1 MAPTRVV
8 GYVRL
13 SRESADSTSVA
24 RQRQIIETHA
34 KRQGWELVETI
45 DDVDV
50 SASKRRLD
58 RPGLA
63 RVRGLIAS
71 GKADA
76 VLVWRLDRLAR
87 SVVDFGTLLDDGLNV
102 VSCTEPLDTTTP
114 MGRAMAEVLQVF
126 AALESR
132 TIGDRLRS
140 TIAYRVGQGDRWRG
154 GPTPY
159 GYKSVPHPSGD
170 GKTLAID
177 PAEAAYV
184 RQAAGIVLSGGSLYK
199 AMTTLTANGSTPRRA
214 AAWSLSSLRVVLT
227 GDSVLGRQSRHG
239 APLRDETG
247 VIATPW
253 EPILTVSEVERLRAA
268 LQAKPLAMTR
278 RKASRLLSG
287 LLTCASCGSRLRVN
301 SRRTQG
307 SQVESYGCRA
317 NGDGKVCPRPASINA
332 DQVETFLVGEFLSV
346 TGRLKVVERR
356 AVVRDVIGL
365 AEVEEAIGH
374 TTDAM
379 REPGADIPALVERLN
394 ALTESR
400 DELAARPAEPT
411 IETVETDETYGERWE
426 RSDTDERRA
435 ILESVLDG
443 PVPVVAIGRGHKR
456 VDADRVAAPWPW
468 LPEFAARFV
477 EPTWSDYGNSNP
489 SGIAWLRER
498 QAARSG
504 GSSTPSRR

>member
-13 SRESADSTSVA
+13 SRETADSTSVA
-24 RQRQIIETHA
+24 RQRQIIDSHA
-34 KRQGWELVETI
+34 SARGWTVVDVVE
-45 DDVDV
+45 DVDV

-58 RPGLA
+58 RPGLD
-63 RVRGLIAS
+63 RVRALVAS
-71 GKADA
+71 GDADA

-87 SVVDFGTLLDDGLNV
+87 SVVDFGTLLDEGLNV
-102 VSCTEPLDTTTP
+102 VSCTEPLDTTSA

-170 GKTLAID
+170 GKTLVID
-177 PAEAAYV
+177 PAEAAYL
-184 RQAAGIVLSGGSLYK
+184 RQAAEVVLSGGSLYK
-199 AMTTLTANGSTPRRA
+199 AMTTLNANGSTPRRA
-214 AAWSLSSLRVVLT
+214 TAWSLSSLRVVLT
-227 GDSVLGRQSRHG
+227 GDSALGRQSRHG
-239 APLRDETG
+239 APLRDEDG

-253 EPILTVSEVERLRAA
+253 EPILTVGAVERLRAI
-268 LQAKPLAMTR
+268 LQTRPLTMTR

-287 LLTCASCGSRLRVN
+287 VLTCASCGSRLRVN

-307 SQVESYGCRA
+307 AQVESYGCRA

-332 DQVETFLVGEFLSV
+332 DQVEAFLVDEFL
-346 TGRLKVVERR
+346 TALGRLKVVERR
-356 AVVRDVIGL
+356 AVVRDVVGL

-379 REPGADIPALVERLN
+379 REPGADISALVARLN

-400 DELAARPAEPT
+400 DKLTAQPVDPV
-411 IETVETDETYGERWE
+411 IEMVETGETYAERWE
-426 RSDTDERRA
+426 RSDTDGRRA
-435 ILESVLDG
+435 MLESVLDG
-443 PVPVVAIGRGHKR
+443 PVPVVAIGRGYKR
-456 VDADRVAAPWPW
+456 IDSERVAAPWPW
-468 LPEFAARFV
+468 LDESAARYI
-477 EPTWSDYGNSNP
+477 EPDWSVGQSTP
-489 SGIAWLRER
+489 SGVAWLRER
-498 QAARSG
+498 QAARAS
-504 GSSTPSRR
+504 SST

>member
-24 RQRQIIETHA
+24 RQRQIIEAHA
-34 KRQGWELVETI
+34 KGRGWELVDTI

-58 RPGLA
+58 RPGLT
-63 RVRGLIAS
+63 RVRALIAG
-71 GKADA
+71 GKAEA

-102 VSCTEPLDTTTP
+102 VSCTEPLDTTTA

-177 PAEAAYV
+177 ATEAAYV
-184 RQAAGIVLSGGSLYK
+184 RQAAEIVLSGGSLYK
-199 AMTTLTANGSTPRRA
+199 AMTTLTSNGSTPRRA
-214 AAWSLSSLRVVLT
+214 TAWSLSSLRVVLT

-239 APLRDETG
+239 APLRDDTG

-253 EPILTVSEVERLRAA
+253 EPILTVSDAERLRAV
-268 LQAKPLAMTR
+268 LQARPLATTR

-287 LLTCASCGSRLRVN
+287 LLTCESCGSRLRVN
-301 SRRTQG
+301 SRRAQG
-307 SQVESYGCRA
+307 AQVESYGCRA

-332 DQVETFLVGEFLSV
+332 DQVEAFLVGEFLSV
-346 TGRLKVVERR
+346 AGRLTVVERR

-365 AEVEEAIGH
+365 AEVEEAIRH

-379 REPGADIPALVERLN
+379 REPGADIPALVERLS
-394 ALTESR
+394 ALTGSR
-400 DELAARPAEPT
+400 NELAARPVEPV
-411 IETVETDETYGERWE
+411 IETVETGETYGERWE
-426 RSDTDERRA
+426 RSDTNERRA
-435 ILESVLDG
+435 ALESVLMG
-443 PVPVVAIGRGHKR
+443 PVPVVAIGRGYRR
-456 VDADRVAAPWPW
+456 VDADRVLAPWPW
-468 LPEFAARFV
+468 LDEYAAQYVDPGWTDARPLV
-477 EPTWSDYGNSNP
+477 APWAPLDP
-489 SGIAWLRER
+489 SGVGPEIDPDW
-498 QAARSG
+498 SG
-504 GSSTPSRR
+504 